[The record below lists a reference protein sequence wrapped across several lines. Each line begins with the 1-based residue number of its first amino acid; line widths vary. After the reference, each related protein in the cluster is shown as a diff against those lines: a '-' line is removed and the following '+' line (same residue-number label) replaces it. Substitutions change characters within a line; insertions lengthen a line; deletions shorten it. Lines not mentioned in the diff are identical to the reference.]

1 MHFPK
6 YLCTQNLILI
16 LAGMGLCQ
24 GLAVSEKFLLDTE
37 ESLPRCPINDPIE
50 TGRIQE
56 AELVEASGMVAS
68 HRHPGV
74 YYSIQDSQNPDN
86 VYAMKY
92 NGEAIG
98 SNT

>member
-1 MHFPK
+1 MNFTN
-6 YLCTQNLILI
+6 YSFTQSLILI
-16 LAGMGLCQ
+16 YAVIGLWH
-24 GLAVSEKFLLDTE
+24 GLPVSGKIVLDTE
-37 ESLPRCPINDPIE
+37 ESLPRCPINDPVE

-56 AELVEASGMVAS
+56 AELVEASGLVAS

-92 NGEAIG
+92 NGETIG
-98 SNT
+98 TNA

>member
-1 MHFPK
+1 MNFK
-6 YLCTQNLILI
+6 MYTCMRYISLI
-16 LAGMGLCQ
+16 LAGIGLWHD
-24 GLAVSEKFLLDTE
+24 LPVSGKVVLDKND
-37 ESLPRCPINDPIE
+37 SLPQCPINDPVE

-56 AELVEASGMVAS
+56 QELVEASGMVAS
-68 HRHPGV
+68 HRHPGI

-98 SNT
+98 RYT